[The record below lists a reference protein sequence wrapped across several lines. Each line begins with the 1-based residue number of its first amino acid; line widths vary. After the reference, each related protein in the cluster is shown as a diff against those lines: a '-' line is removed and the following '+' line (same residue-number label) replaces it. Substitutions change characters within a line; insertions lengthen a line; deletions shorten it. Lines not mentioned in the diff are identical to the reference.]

1 MGLRMALGAARGGV
15 IGMIMR
21 QGLGLASIGAVIG
34 LAGAFGLTRVLEN
47 QLFGVGVTDPIT
59 YGFVTALLIGI
70 AALATIVPALR
81 ATRVDPIVALRS
93 E

>member
-1 MGLRMALGAARGGV
+1 
-15 IGMIMR
+15 MIMR
-21 QGLGLASIGAVIG
+21 QGLGLVAIGAVIG
-34 LAGAFGLTRVLEN
+34 LAGAFGLTRVLES
-47 QLFGVGVTDPIT
+47 QLFGVGVTDPLT
-59 YGFVTALLIGI
+59 YGAVTGLLIGV